1 MIALRIVIKK
11 GNGERFMLVDT
22 IQTTGGVL
30 HTEDLDFI
38 YQTICEVFN
47 CNKEQIKDLQPLQ
60 KGLSNSVLTFELNG
74 GKYVF
79 RFPGLGS
86 EVLIDRGRES
96 MIQSQANDARVDTT
110 LVAMSVSKGWK
121 IARFID
127 NRGFDYKNVSD
138 IVRGVRLIHKLHD
151 AQVKVRYEFDVKS
164 KWESI
169 MELTP
174 SDQYGEN
181 YPDFPDFVEIKERV
195 YKLYDYAKKDGI
207 PMCLTQGDSRD
218 ENFLINDSEIYLTD
232 WEYAGYGDPG
242 FDIGTYICGGDHS
255 REEVDRVL
263 FVYFGHEPSMV
274 EKRHFYAWIAITGFF
289 YMHWTMF
296 KEASGQKIGYL
307 KPLWYRFARD
317 YSKLALEMYGG
328 VN

>member
-1 MIALRIVIKK
+1 MNNNIVLK
-11 GNGERFMLVDT
+11 
-22 IQTTGGVL
+22 TTGGSLTKKDINV
-30 HTEDLDFI
+30 I
-38 YQTICEVFN
+38 YQTISEVFG
-47 CNKEQIKDLQPLQ
+47 CCTKQILNLQPLQ

-96 MIQSQANDARVDTT
+96 MIQSQANEAGIDKT

-121 IARFID
+121 IARYI
-127 NRGFDYKNVSD
+127 NNKGFDYKNVSD
-138 IVRGVRLIHKLHD
+138 VVRGVRLLKKLHNT
-151 AQVKVRYEFDVKS
+151 VIKVRWEFDVKT

-169 MELTP
+169 RDMTP
-174 SDQYGEN
+174 FDKYGDN
-181 YPDFPDFVEIKERV
+181 YHDFPAFSEIKNRV
-195 YKLYDYAKKDGI
+195 YELYELSEHDGVEKCI
-207 PMCLTQGDSRD
+207 TQGDARD

-255 REEVDRVL
+255 REDVDRVL
-263 FVYFGHEPSMV
+263 FIYFGRKPSKI

-307 KPLWYRFARD
+307 KPLWYRFANE
-317 YSKLALEMYGG
+317 YSKLALEMYK
-328 VN
+328 

>member
-1 MIALRIVIKK
+1 MTTGV
-11 GNGERFMLVDT
+11 

-38 YQTICEVFN
+38 YQTICEVFH
-47 CNKEQIKDLQPLQ
+47 CNKDQIKELQPLQ

-96 MIQSQANDARVDTT
+96 MIQSQANEARVDTT

-121 IARFID
+121 IARYIA

-138 IVRGVRLIHKLHD
+138 IVRGVRLLHKLHD
-151 AQVKVRYEFDVKS
+151 APVKVRYEFDVKS

-169 MELTP
+169 MEMIP
-174 SDQYGEN
+174 QDQYGEN
-181 YPDFPDFVEIKERV
+181 YPDFPDFAGIRDRV
-195 YKLYDYAKKDGI
+195 YKLYDLAKKDGI
-207 PMCLTQGDSRD
+207 SMCLTQGDSRD

-263 FVYFGHEPSMV
+263 FVYFGHEPNPV

-317 YSKLALEMYGG
+317 YSKLALEMYGEEE
-328 VN
+328 

>member
-1 MIALRIVIKK
+1 MMSNEL
-11 GNGERFMLVDT
+11 

-30 HTEDLDFI
+30 HREDIAFI
-38 YQTICEVFN
+38 NQTICEVFN
-47 CNKEQIKDLQPLQ
+47 CNVEQINNLQPLQ

-96 MIQSQANDARVDTT
+96 MIQSQANEARVDTT
-110 LVAMSVSKGWK
+110 LVAMSVSEGWK
-121 IARFID
+121 IARFIN

-138 IVRGVRLIHKLHD
+138 VVRGVRLLRKLHE
-151 AQVKVRYEFDVKS
+151 APVRVRYEFDVKT

-169 MELTP
+169 KDMTP
-174 SDQYGEN
+174 ADQYGEN
-181 YPDFPDFVEIKERV
+181 YSDFPDFEGIRDRV
-195 YKLYDYAKKDGI
+195 CKLYELSKVDGI
-207 PMCLTQGDSRD
+207 PKCLTQGDSRD

-232 WEYAGYGDPG
+232 WEYAGYNDPG
-242 FDIGTYICGGDHS
+242 FDVGTYICGGDHS
-255 REEVDRVL
+255 DEDVDRVL
-263 FVYFGHEPSMV
+263 FIYFGHEPDPI

-317 YSKLALEMYGG
+317 YSKKALALYEE
-328 VN
+328 VK

>member
-1 MIALRIVIKK
+1 M
-11 GNGERFMLVDT
+11 GSNY
-22 IQTTGGVL
+22 IQTTGGTL
-30 HTEDLDFI
+30 YEKDIEEI
-38 YQTICEVFN
+38 YAIICDVFN
-47 CNKEQIKDLQPLQ
+47 CKIEQINNLKPLQ
-60 KGLSNSVLTFELNG
+60 KGLSNSVLTFEVNG

-121 IARFID
+121 IARFIN

-138 IVRGVRLIHKLHD
+138 VFRGVRLIHKLHD
-151 AQVKVRYEFDVKS
+151 APVKVRYEFDVKS
-164 KWESI
+164 KWEAI
-169 MELTP
+169 RDLTP
-174 SDQYGEN
+174 ADQYGEN
-181 YPDFPDFVEIKERV
+181 YSDFPDFAGIRDRV
-195 YKLYDYAKKDGI
+195 YKLYELTKNDGI
-207 PMCLTQGDSRD
+207 SKCLTQGDSRD

-232 WEYAGYGDPG
+232 WEYAGYNDPG
-242 FDIGTYICGGDHS
+242 FDIGTYICGGDHTD
-255 REEVDRVL
+255 EEVDRVL
-263 FVYFGHEPSMV
+263 FIYFGHEPEPV

-307 KPLWYRFARD
+307 KPQWYRFARD
-317 YSKLALEMYGG
+317 YSKKALALYEE
-328 VN
+328 VQR

>member
-1 MIALRIVIKK
+1 M
-11 GNGERFMLVDT
+11 EEML
-22 IQTTGGVL
+22 QTTGGL
-30 HTEDLDFI
+30 LRSTDIDEI
-38 YQTICEVFN
+38 YHTICEVFN
-47 CNKEQIKDLQPLQ
+47 CHKDQIIDLKPLQ
-60 KGLSNSVLTFELNG
+60 RGLSNSVLTFELNG

-96 MIQSQANDARVDTT
+96 MIQSQANEARVDTT
-110 LVAMSVSKGWK
+110 LIAMSVSKGWK
-121 IARFID
+121 IARFIN
-127 NRGFDYKNVSD
+127 NRGFDYKNISD
-138 IVRGVRLIHKLHD
+138 VFRGVRLLRKLH
-151 AQVKVRYEFDVKS
+151 ATPVKVRYEFDVKS

-169 MELTP
+169 KALTP
-174 SDQYGEN
+174 EDQYGEN
-181 YPDFPDFVEIKERV
+181 YPDFPEFAAIRERV
-195 YKLYDYAKKDGI
+195 YKLYDYAKADGV

-232 WEYAGYGDPG
+232 WEYAGFGDPG
-242 FDIGTYICGGDHS
+242 FDIGTFICGGDHS

-263 FVYFGHEPSMV
+263 FIYFGHEPDPI

-307 KPLWYRFARD
+307 KPLWYRFAKE
-317 YSKLALEMYGG
+317 YSGLALDMYEEGE
-328 VN
+328 

>member
-1 MIALRIVIKK
+1 MTENV
-11 GNGERFMLVDT
+11 

-30 HTEDLDFI
+30 HREDLDFI

-47 CNKEQIKDLQPLQ
+47 CTREQVLDLQPLQ

-86 EVLIDRGRES
+86 DVLIDRGRES
-96 MIQSQANDARVDTT
+96 MIQSQANDARIDTT
-110 LVAMSVSKGWK
+110 LVAMSVCKGWK
-121 IARFID
+121 IARFIKT
-127 NRGFDYKNVSD
+127 RGFDYKNVSD
-138 IVRGVRLIHKLHD
+138 IVRGVRLLHKLHE
-151 AQVKVRYEFDVKS
+151 APVKVRYEFDVRA

-169 MELTP
+169 RDLTP
-174 SDQYGEN
+174 PEQYGEN
-181 YPDFPDFVEIKERV
+181 YQDFPEFAGIRDRV
-195 YKLYDYAKKDGI
+195 YKLYDLSKTDGI
-207 PMCLTQGDSRD
+207 SMCLTQGDSRD

-255 REEVDRVL
+255 DWEVDRVL
-263 FVYFGHEPSMV
+263 FVYFGHEPNPV

-296 KEASGQKIGYL
+296 KESSGQKIGYL

-317 YSKLALEMYGG
+317 YSRIALDMYEQGDK
-328 VN
+328 

>member
-1 MIALRIVIKK
+1 MREKV
-11 GNGERFMLVDT
+11 V
-22 IQTTGGVL
+22 QTTGGILRKV
-30 HTEDLDFI
+30 DLMNI
-38 YQTICEVFN
+38 YKTICEVFN
-47 CNKEQIKDLQPLQ
+47 CDKKQITNLSPLQ

-96 MIQSQANDARVDTT
+96 MIQSQANDAGVDTT
-110 LVAMSVSKGWK
+110 LIAMSVSNGWK
-121 IARFID
+121 IARFIE
-127 NRGFDYKNVSD
+127 NRGFDYKNISD
-138 IVRGVRLIHKLHD
+138 VVRGIRLLRKLHN
-151 AQVKVRYEFDVKS
+151 APIKVRWEFDVKT

-169 MELTP
+169 RDLTP
-174 SDQYGEN
+174 ADKYGDN
-181 YPDFPDFVEIKERV
+181 YLDFPDFEPIKKRI
-195 YKLYDYAKKDGI
+195 YKLYDLSKLDDVS
-207 PMCLTQGDSRD
+207 MCMTQGDSRD

-242 FDIGTYICGGDHS
+242 FDIGSYICGGNHS

-263 FVYFGHEPSMV
+263 FIYFGHEPTII

-307 KPLWYRFARD
+307 KPQWYRFANHRF
-317 YSKLALEMYGG
+317 SFVRKPA
-328 VN
+328 

>member
-1 MIALRIVIKK
+1 MTENI
-11 GNGERFMLVDT
+11 

-30 HTEDLDFI
+30 HSEDLDFI

-47 CNKEQIKDLQPLQ
+47 CNRDQILDLKPLQ
-60 KGLSNSVLTFELNG
+60 RGLSNSVLTFELNG

-86 EVLIDRGRES
+86 DVLIDRGRES
-96 MIQSQANDARVDTT
+96 MIQSQANDARIDTT
-110 LVAMSVSKGWK
+110 LVAMSVCKGWK
-121 IARFID
+121 IARFIN

-138 IVRGVRLIHKLHD
+138 IVRGVRLLRRLHE
-151 AQVKVRYEFDVKS
+151 APVKVRYEFDVRT

-169 MELTP
+169 RDLTP
-174 SDQYGEN
+174 ADQYGEN
-181 YPDFPDFVEIKERV
+181 YHDFPEFADIRDRV
-195 YKLYDYAKKDGI
+195 YRLYDLSKTDGI
-207 PMCLTQGDSRD
+207 SMCLTQGDSRD

-242 FDIGTYICGGDHS
+242 FDVGTYICGGDHS
-255 REEVDRVL
+255 AEEVDRVL
-263 FVYFGHEPSMV
+263 FVYFGHEPDPV

-296 KEASGQKIGYL
+296 KESSGQKIGYL
-307 KPLWYRFARD
+307 KPLWYRFAWD
-317 YSKLALEMYGG
+317 YSRIALEMYEQGG
-328 VN
+328 K

>member
-1 MIALRIVIKK
+1 MQ
-11 GNGERFMLVDT
+11 D
-22 IQTTGGVL
+22 IQTTGGIL
-30 HTEDLDFI
+30 HSEDLDFI

-47 CNKEQIKDLQPLQ
+47 CEKEQINNLQPLQ

-110 LVAMSVSKGWK
+110 LIAMSVSKGWK
-121 IARFID
+121 IARYIN

-138 IVRGVRLIHKLHD
+138 IVRGIRLLHKLHD
-151 AQVKVRYEFDVKS
+151 APVRVRYEFDVKS

-169 MELTP
+169 KELTP
-174 SDQYGEN
+174 PDKYGEN
-181 YPDFPDFVEIKERV
+181 YPDFPEFKEICNRI
-195 YKLYDYAKKDGI
+195 YKLYDLAKKDGI

-255 REEVDRVL
+255 DREVDRVL
-263 FVYFGHEPSMV
+263 FIYFGHEPNLI

-317 YSKLALEMYGG
+317 YSRIALQLYEED
-328 VN
+328 

>member
-1 MIALRIVIKK
+1 MRMSENV
-11 GNGERFMLVDT
+11 

-30 HTEDLDFI
+30 HQGDLDFI
-38 YQTICEVFN
+38 YFSICDVFN
-47 CNKEQIKDLQPLQ
+47 CNKEQVLNLEPLQ

-121 IARFID
+121 IARYID

-138 IVRGVRLIHKLHD
+138 LVRGVRLLRKLHETP
-151 AQVKVRYEFDVKS
+151 VRVRWEFDVKE

-169 MELTP
+169 RDMTP
-174 SDQYGEN
+174 RDCYGAN
-181 YPDFPDFVEIKERV
+181 YPDFPEFDEIQSRV
-195 YKLYDYAKKDGI
+195 CKLYELAKNDGI
-207 PMCLTQGDSRD
+207 PKCLTQGDSRD

-242 FDIGTYICGGDHS
+242 FDVGTFVCGGDHS
-255 REEVDRVL
+255 REEVDRIL
-263 FVYFGHEPSMV
+263 FAYFGHEPSRI
-274 EKRHFYAWIAITGFF
+274 EKRHYYAWISITGFF

-317 YSKLALEMYGG
+317 YSRLALEMYE
-328 VN
+328 

>member
-1 MIALRIVIKK
+1 MSDI
-11 GNGERFMLVDT
+11 

-30 HTEDLDFI
+30 HQEDLDFI

-47 CNKEQIKDLQPLQ
+47 CNKEQINNLQPLQ

-96 MIQSQANDARVDTT
+96 MIQSQANDSRVDTT

-121 IARFID
+121 IARFIN

-138 IVRGVRLIHKLHD
+138 IVRGIRLIHKLHD
-151 AQVKVRYEFDVKS
+151 APVKVRYEFDVKS
-164 KWESI
+164 KWEAI
-169 MELTP
+169 RDLTP
-174 SDQYGEN
+174 SNLYGEN
-181 YPDFPDFVEIKERV
+181 YPDFPDFAGTRDRV
-195 YKLYDYAKKDGI
+195 YRLYDLAKADGI

-232 WEYAGYGDPG
+232 WEYAGYNDPG
-242 FDIGTYICGGDHS
+242 FDIGTYVCGGNHTD
-255 REEVDRVL
+255 EEVDRVL
-263 FVYFGHEPSMV
+263 FIYFGHEPEPV

-317 YSKLALEMYGG
+317 YSKKALALYEE
-328 VN
+328 VEL

>member
-1 MIALRIVIKK
+1 MSESI
-11 GNGERFMLVDT
+11 

-30 HTEDLDFI
+30 HQDDLDFI
-38 YQTICEVFN
+38 YSTICAVFH
-47 CNKEQIKDLQPLQ
+47 CNKDLVLNLEPLQ
-60 KGLSNSVLTFELNG
+60 KGLSNSVLSFELNG

-86 EVLIDRGRES
+86 EVLIDRGREA

-121 IARFID
+121 IARYIH

-138 IVRGVRLIHKLHD
+138 IVRGIRLLRKLHETP
-151 AQVKVRYEFDVKS
+151 VRVRWEFDVKE

-169 MELTP
+169 KAITP
-174 SDQYGEN
+174 RDCYGEN
-181 YPDFPDFVEIKERV
+181 YPDFPEFVDIQERV
-195 YKLYDYAKKDGI
+195 CKLYELAKNDGI
-207 PMCLTQGDSRD
+207 SKCLTQGDSRD
-218 ENFLINDSEIYLTD
+218 ENFLINESEIYLTD

-242 FDIGTYICGGDHS
+242 FDLGTYICGGNHS

-263 FVYFGHEPSMV
+263 FVYFGHEPNQI
-274 EKRHFYAWIAITGFF
+274 EKRHYYAWISITGFF

-317 YSKLALEMYGG
+317 YSRLALEMYE
-328 VN
+328 

>member
-1 MIALRIVIKK
+1 MQ
-11 GNGERFMLVDT
+11 D
-22 IQTTGGVL
+22 IQTTGGIL
-30 HTEDLDFI
+30 HQKDLAFI
-38 YQTICEVFN
+38 YRTICEVFN
-47 CNKEQIKDLQPLQ
+47 CNKEQIKNLQPIQ

-86 EVLIDRGRES
+86 EILIDRGRES

-110 LVAMSVSKGWK
+110 LVAMSVSDGWK
-121 IARFID
+121 IARYIN

-138 IVRGVRLIHKLHD
+138 IVRGIRLLHKLHN
-151 AQVKVRYEFDVKS
+151 AQVRVRWEFDVKT

-169 MELTP
+169 RDMTP
-174 SDQYGEN
+174 ADKYGEN
-181 YPDFPDFVEIKERV
+181 YLDFPDFLEIKERV
-195 YKLYDYAKKDGI
+195 YKLYELAQTDGI
-207 PMCLTQGDSRD
+207 SKCLTQGDSRD
-218 ENFLINDSEIYLTD
+218 ENFLINESEIYLTD

-263 FVYFGHEPSMV
+263 FIYFGHEPDPV

-307 KPLWYRFARD
+307 KPLWYRFANE
-317 YSKLALEMYGG
+317 YSRLALEMYD
-328 VN
+328 

>member
-1 MIALRIVIKK
+1 MSDK
-11 GNGERFMLVDT
+11 T
-22 IQTTGGVL
+22 IQTTGGIL
-30 HTEDLDFI
+30 YQEDLIFI
-38 YQTICEVFN
+38 RKTICEVFN
-47 CNKEQIKDLQPLQ
+47 CNAEQIIDLKPLQ

-86 EVLIDRGRES
+86 EILIDRGRES
-96 MIQSQANDARVDTT
+96 MIQSQANDARIDTT

-121 IARFID
+121 IARFIN

-138 IVRGVRLIHKLHD
+138 IVRGVRLLHKLHE
-151 AQVKVRYEFDVKS
+151 APVRVRWEFDVKS

-169 MELTP
+169 RDMTP
-174 SDQYGEN
+174 AEHYGEN
-181 YPDFPDFVEIKERV
+181 YTDFPDFIEIKERI
-195 YKLYDYAKKDGI
+195 YKLYDLAEKDGI
-207 PMCLTQGDSRD
+207 SKCLTQGDSRD

-242 FDIGTYICGGDHS
+242 FDVGTYICGGDHS

-263 FVYFGHEPSMV
+263 FVYFGHEPDIV

-307 KPLWYRFARD
+307 KPLWYRFARE
-317 YSKLALEMYGG
+317 YSKLALEMYK
-328 VN
+328 

>member
-1 MIALRIVIKK
+1 M
-11 GNGERFMLVDT
+11 ES
-22 IQTTGGVL
+22 IQTTGGIL
-30 HTEDLDFI
+30 HQSDLEFI
-38 YQTICEVFN
+38 NQTICEVFN
-47 CNKEQIKDLQPLQ
+47 CNKDQIMDLKPLQ
-60 KGLSNSVLTFELNG
+60 KGLSNSVLSFELNG

-110 LVAMSVSKGWK
+110 LVAMSVSDGWK
-121 IARFID
+121 IARFI
-127 NRGFDYKNVSD
+127 NSRPFDYKNVSD
-138 IVRGVRLIHKLHD
+138 VVRGIRLLHKLHNTS
-151 AQVKVRYEFDVKS
+151 VKVRWEFDVRK
-164 KWESI
+164 KWETI
-169 MELTP
+169 RDLTP
-174 SDQYGEN
+174 ADKYGEN
-181 YPDFPDFVEIKERV
+181 YPDFPDFKGIKERV
-195 YKLYDYAKKDGI
+195 YKLYELAKKDGI

-255 REEVDRVL
+255 REEVDRAL
-263 FVYFGHEPSMV
+263 FVYFGHEPNPV

-307 KPLWYRFARD
+307 KPLWYHFARD
-317 YSKLALEMYGG
+317 YSKIALAMYD
-328 VN
+328 

>member
-1 MIALRIVIKK
+1 MNDNA
-11 GNGERFMLVDT
+11 

-30 HTEDLDFI
+30 HNEDLDFI

-47 CNKEQIKDLQPLQ
+47 CTREQVLDLQPLQ

-86 EVLIDRGRES
+86 DVLIDRGRES
-96 MIQSQANDARVDTT
+96 MIQSQANDARIDTT
-110 LVAMSVSKGWK
+110 LVAMSVCKGWK
-121 IARFID
+121 IARFIN

-138 IVRGVRLIHKLHD
+138 LVRGVRLLHRLHETP
-151 AQVKVRYEFDVKS
+151 VKVRYEFDVRA

-169 MELTP
+169 RDLTP
-174 SDQYGEN
+174 HDKYGEN
-181 YPDFPDFVEIKERV
+181 YHDFPEFVVIRDRV
-195 YKLYDYAKKDGI
+195 YKLYDLSKSDGI
-207 PMCLTQGDSRD
+207 AMCLTQGDSRD

-242 FDIGTYICGGDHS
+242 FDVGTYICGGDHS
-255 REEVDRVL
+255 DEEVDRVL
-263 FVYFGHEPSMV
+263 FVYFGHEPNPV

-296 KEASGQKIGYL
+296 KESSGQKIGYL

-317 YSKLALEMYGG
+317 YSRMALDMYEQGG
-328 VN
+328 K

>member
-1 MIALRIVIKK
+1 M
-11 GNGERFMLVDT
+11 NTT

-30 HTEDLDFI
+30 TEEDLAFI

-47 CNKEQIKDLQPLQ
+47 CNKEQINHLQPLQ

-121 IARFID
+121 IARFIN
-127 NRGFDYKNVSD
+127 NRGFDYQNVSD
-138 IVRGVRLIHKLHD
+138 IFRGLRLLHKLHNTP
-151 AQVKVRYEFDVKS
+151 VRVRYEFDVKT

-169 MELTP
+169 RDMTP
-174 SDQYGEN
+174 PEHYGEK
-181 YPDFPDFVEIKERV
+181 YPDFPAFAAIRDRV
-195 YKLYDYAKKDGI
+195 YQLYDLSKADGI

-242 FDIGTYICGGDHS
+242 FDIGTFVCGGDHS
-255 REEVDRVL
+255 REEVDRIIFIYL
-263 FVYFGHEPSMV
+263 GHEPDPV

-307 KPLWYRFARD
+307 KPQWYRFARE
-317 YSKLALEMYGG
+317 YSEMAIKMYEGER
-328 VN
+328 V

>member
-1 MIALRIVIKK
+1 ME
-11 GNGERFMLVDT
+11 NT
-22 IQTTGGVL
+22 SIQTTGGVI
-30 HTEDLDFI
+30 HQEDLEYI

-47 CNKEQIKDLQPLQ
+47 CNKEQIMNLQPIQ
-60 KGLSNSVLTFELNG
+60 RGLSNSVLTFELNG
-74 GKYVF
+74 GKYVY

-86 EVLIDRGRES
+86 EILIDRGRES

-121 IARFID
+121 IARYIN

-138 IVRGVRLIHKLHD
+138 LVRGIRLLHKLHN
-151 AQVKVRYEFDVKS
+151 APVRVRWEFDVKA

-169 MELTP
+169 KDMTP
-174 SDQYGEN
+174 SDKYGEN
-181 YPDFPDFVEIKERV
+181 FIEFPEFNNIKDRI
-195 YKLYDYAKKDGI
+195 YHLYELAKTDGVRKCI
-207 PMCLTQGDSRD
+207 TQGDSRD

-242 FDIGTYICGGDHS
+242 FDVGTYICGGDHS
-255 REEVDRVL
+255 KEEVDRIL
-263 FVYFGHEPSMV
+263 FVYFGHEPSII
-274 EKRHFYAWIAITGFF
+274 EKRHFYAWIAISGFF

-307 KPLWYRFARD
+307 KPLWYRFANE
-317 YSKLALEMYGG
+317 YSKLALEMYK
-328 VN
+328 

>member
-1 MIALRIVIKK
+1 M
-11 GNGERFMLVDT
+11 DT

-30 HTEDLDFI
+30 HQNDLAFI
-38 YQTICEVFN
+38 YDTICDVFN
-47 CNKEQIKDLQPLQ
+47 CSKAQVLNLQPLQ

-96 MIQSQANDARVDTT
+96 MIQSQANEAGIDKT

-121 IARFID
+121 IARFVN

-138 IVRGVRLIHKLHD
+138 VVRGIRLLKRLHSSSI
-151 AQVKVRYEFDVKS
+151 KVRWEFDVKT

-169 MELTP
+169 RDLTP
-174 SDQYGEN
+174 SDKYGEN
-181 YPDFPDFVEIKERV
+181 YPDFPGFSEIKERV
-195 YKLYDYAKKDGI
+195 YKLYELSNKDGI
-207 PMCLTQGDSRD
+207 EKCITQGDSRD

-242 FDIGTYICGGDHS
+242 FDVGTYICGGDHS

-263 FVYFGHEPSMV
+263 FIYFGRELNAI

-307 KPLWYRFARD
+307 KPLWYRFAKE
-317 YSKLALEMYGG
+317 YSKLALEMYK
-328 VN
+328 

>member
-1 MIALRIVIKK
+1 MEEGIIK
-11 GNGERFMLVDT
+11 
-22 IQTTGGVL
+22 TTGGIL
-30 HTEDLDFI
+30 HKEDLEFI
-38 YQTICEVFN
+38 ENTISDVFH
-47 CNKEQIKDLQPLQ
+47 CNKTQIQNLQPLQ
-60 KGLSNSVLTFELNG
+60 KGLSNSVLSFELNG

-86 EVLIDRGRES
+86 EILIDRGRES

-110 LVAMSVSKGWK
+110 LIAMSVSDGWK
-121 IARFID
+121 IARYI
-127 NRGFDYKNVSD
+127 NSRGFDYKNISD
-138 IVRGVRLIHKLHD
+138 VYRGVRLLRKLH
-151 AQVKVRYEFDVKS
+151 QTSVKVRYEFDVKT

-169 MELTP
+169 KEMTP
-174 SDQYGEN
+174 VDQYGDN
-181 YPDFPDFVEIKERV
+181 YLDFPEFSSIRDRIH
-195 YKLYDYAKKDGI
+195 KLYELAKTDGI
-207 PMCLTQGDSRD
+207 SMCLTQGDSRD

-255 REEVDRVL
+255 QEEVDRVL
-263 FVYFGHEPSMV
+263 FIYFGHEPNSI

-317 YSKLALEMYGG
+317 YSKLALEMYE
-328 VN
+328 

>member
-1 MIALRIVIKK
+1 
-11 GNGERFMLVDT
+11 MLET
-22 IQTTGGVL
+22 SIQTTGGVISQ
-30 HTEDLDFI
+30 EDIAFI

-47 CNKEQIKDLQPLQ
+47 CNKDQIQNLKPIQ

-86 EVLIDRGRES
+86 EILIDRGRES

-121 IARFID
+121 IARFIN

-138 IVRGVRLIHKLHD
+138 LVRGVRLLHKLHD
-151 AQVKVRYEFDVKS
+151 APVKVRWEFDVRS
-164 KWESI
+164 KWEAI
-169 MELTP
+169 RDMTP
-174 SDQYGEN
+174 PEQYGEK
-181 YPDFPDFVEIKERV
+181 YSDFPDFTEIKERV
-195 YKLYDYAKKDGI
+195 YQLYELAKTDGI
-207 PMCLTQGDSRD
+207 PQCLTQGDSRD

-232 WEYAGYGDPG
+232 WEYAGFGDPG

-255 REEVDRVL
+255 REEVDRIL
-263 FVYFGHEPSMV
+263 FVYHGHTPTAV
-274 EKRHFYAWIAITGFF
+274 EKRHFYAWIAISGFF

-307 KPLWYRFARD
+307 KPLWYRFANE
-317 YSKLALEMYGG
+317 YSKLALEMYK
-328 VN
+328 